1 MTARGRTPR
10 KTPAASPTKPMSAD
24 ACEPR
29 GSHAARRKRQDTRQ
43 KTHQL
48 GDDHRRGG
56 SGRGHELRGLG
67 ARRRALKRRRRRLR
81 RGERGHARHEAQEDC
96 QLGSH
101 CPRRQYGLC
110 AGSWGP
116 RGCDANP
123 PPSRCRR
130 GIYDT
135 ASTKRRRAARTD
147 ALRCNHGTG
156 RARRFC
162 VFGDPSPANNEPRP
176 AGRDAAWRR
185 DIGHVNTRGSTR
197 GASPSRAPRSP
208 DARSSRRLLYHRRES
223 ALHVALER
231 AGGAH
236 AGGVA
241 SAAGFVIEFGVGV
254 GTGAGGGG
262 VGEVPSEAMLFFFFF
277 AEAEATTL
285 SL

>member
-29 GSHAARRKRQDTRQ
+29 GSHAARRKRQDTRH

-48 GDDHRRGG
+48 GDEHRRGG

-185 DIGHVNTRGSTR
+185 DIGHVRLRQHEGQH
-197 GASPSRAPRSP
+197 SRRVPESRSP
-208 DARSSRRLLYHRRES
+208 IPGRQALAPPALYHRREP
-223 ALHVALER
+223 ALQVALER
-231 AGGAH
+231 AREALTRE
-236 AGGVA
+236 A
-241 SAAGFVIEFGVGV
+241 SRARPG
-254 GTGAGGGG
+254 
-262 VGEVPSEAMLFFFFF
+262 S
-277 AEAEATTL
+277 
-285 SL
+285 